1 MEPASHD
8 PLQQNPGERPAQDDR
23 VCVLNPRTRVPLS
36 FIIDD
41 STCLVNLNRFAV
53 PQFNTAHGATHSAQA
68 WRDWPVEIPDDFVR
82 KFGEWSAENGVKG
95 KYSIVPYPACV
106 GRVDRVLPG
115 WTEKQLHDS
124 LELVRTLMAPNWDI
138 HPEMVT
144 HTWVIDTKTGQ
155 PYPEQSL
162 RYQENW
168 DWTVGRSVDELADYM
183 AYGLTILK
191 NVGLHCDGITTPG
204 GFASRVLPELA
215 QATLQSVRDI
225 HGSEIPHYFRHGR
238 GAGDESTVPRVEYAK
253 GLDTDDPRCVVS
265 VIGCTGDWTGGWDCS
280 NRGNVNRFITPDLG
294 SGRMVD
300 VIERG
305 EPAVM
310 VCHWTGIYF
319 NGEEVGFNIFR
330 EAVRR
335 LHTRYDNL
343 IWMKNDD
350 LARYWAAKELTAT
363 SWDDGATAFRAPYA
377 CPAFTVEVAATSDA
391 PPTLAHAGASTPL
404 RRVNDR
410 LDLVAGTYVREGGHV
425 VVCFDLPK
433 GASSL
438 AA

>member
-1 MEPASHD
+1 LD
-8 PLQQNPGERPAQDDR
+8 PLQQHPGERPDNDDR
-23 VCVLNPRTRVPLS
+23 VRVLNPRTRVPLS

-53 PQFNTAHGATHSAQA
+53 PQFNTAHGATHSAQP
-68 WRDWPVEIPDDFVR
+68 WRDWPAEIPDDFVR
-82 KFGEWSAENGVKG
+82 KFGEWSAETGVKG

-106 GRVDRVLPG
+106 GRVDRVVPG
-115 WTEKQLHDS
+115 WTEKELHDS
-124 LELVRTLMAPNWDI
+124 LELVRTLMVPNWDI

-168 DWTVGRSVDELADYM
+168 DWTVGKSVDELADYM

-191 NVGLHCDGITTPG
+191 NVGFHCDGLTTPG
-204 GFASRVLPELA
+204 GFATRVLPELA
-215 QATLQSVRDI
+215 QATLESVRDV
-225 HGSEIPHYFRHGR
+225 HGGEIPHYFRHVR
-238 GAGDESTVPRVEYAK
+238 SSGDESVAPRVEYAA
-253 GLDTDDPRCVVS
+253 GLGTDDPRCVVS
-265 VIGCTGDWTGGWDCS
+265 IIGCTSDWTGGWDCS
-280 NRGNVNRFITPDLG
+280 SRGHVNRFITPDLA

-300 VIERG
+300 VIDRG

-319 NGEEVGFNIFR
+319 NGEEVGFNVFK

-350 LARYWAAKELTAT
+350 LARYWAAKELTGT
-363 SWDDGATAFRAPYA
+363 SWDDGASAFQAPYA
-377 CPAFTVEVAATSDA
+377 CPVFTVEVEATSDA
-391 PPTLAHAGASTPL
+391 PPTLANAGSSTPL
-404 RRVNDR
+404 TRVHDR
-410 LDLVAGTYVREGGHV
+410 LDLVAGTYVREGSHV
-425 VVCFDLPK
+425 VACFDLPK
-433 GASSL
+433 GSSSL